1 MLFTPFKLAI
11 FSLDY
16 LHKLIDAAGRF
27 SKTIDYEEMSV
38 DESHRVLE
46 VAPEACPEVIKAAY
60 RALALKHHPDC
71 GGSEQAMKR
80 LNAAY
85 ARLLK
90 AEAPE
95 TFAT

>member
-1 MLFTPFKLAI
+1 MLLTPFKLAI

-16 LHKLIDAAGRF
+16 LHKLLDAAGRF
-27 SKTIDYEEMSV
+27 SKSIDYEEMSV
-38 DESHRVLE
+38 DEAYGVLE
-46 VAPEACPEVIKAAY
+46 VAPEACLEVIKAAY

-85 ARLLK
+85 SRLMK

-95 TFAT
+95 KFAM